1 MNIRIVNVLA
11 IFVTTFMVLC
21 GVSNVL
27 AKTKIVPG
35 GPWVTDNQN
44 VSLERLNDYPQ
55 LVKKLKQIEK
65 TSKGLVELEII
76 GDTNEG
82 RNVYLAKIGNP
93 DNEAV
98 MIITQQH
105 GNEAFTTEAAL
116 KLIQKLSAG
125 SN

>member
-1 MNIRIVNVLA
+1 MNNRMVNVLA
-11 IFVTTFMVLC
+11 LFVAASMVLF
-21 GVSNVL
+21 GASSVL

-35 GPWVTDNQN
+35 GPWITDNQN

-65 TSKGLVELEII
+65 TSKGVVELEVI

-82 RNVYLAKIGNP
+82 RNVYLAKIGDPAN
-93 DNEAV
+93 DAV

-105 GNEAFTTEAAL
+105 GNEAFTTEAA
-116 KLIQKLSAG
+116 
-125 SN
+125 